1 MSDHM
6 TAQLA
11 SLDSSWKKTKK
22 KLNVKII
29 IHMLRSVWE
38 DRCKER
44 DSTAN
49 SNSGVV
55 VISYMKLACVAID
68 QWVS

>member
-11 SLDSSWKKTKK
+11 SLDSSWKKNKQK

-38 DRCKER
+38 DRRKER

-49 SNSGVV
+49 SNSSVV
-55 VISYMKLACVAID
+55 VIHE
-68 QWVS
+68 VSMCGYRSVG